1 MREEANYLEKLKARN
16 GLAYSVNL
24 MFLVPM
30 STDEFQ
36 KFNTLFGNLVNFVEK
51 INDEGIIVYF
61 TLNINEEL
69 SKLGE
74 FKDVPSK
81 TEIKNYIPL
90 IKDSEVFLNSDINF
104 LIKTIGLY
112 IIKENFNKNLDV
124 SLIKYLEEKI
134 KKSIDNPYI
143 QIRNLKIIP

>member
-1 MREEANYLEKLKARN
+1 METLKARN

-36 KFNTLFGNLVNFVEK
+36 KFNALFGNLVNFVEK

-74 FKDVPSK
+74 FKDIPSK
-81 TEIKNYIPL
+81 AEIKNYIPI

-104 LIKTIGLY
+104 LIKIIELY
-112 IIKENFNKNLDV
+112 IIKENFNKNLDL
-124 SLIKYLEEKI
+124 SLIKYLEQKI
-134 KKSIDNPYI
+134 KKSIDSPYI

>member
-24 MFLVPM
+24 VFLVPM
-30 STDEFQ
+30 NENEFQ
-36 KFNTLFGNLVNFVEK
+36 KFNALFGNLVNFVEK
-51 INDEGIIVYF
+51 INDEGIIVHF

-69 SKLGE
+69 SKFGE

-104 LIKTIGLY
+104 LIKTIELY
-112 IIKENFNKNLDV
+112 RIKENFNKNLDV

>member
-1 MREEANYLEKLKARN
+1 MEKLKARN

-24 MFLVPM
+24 VFLVPM
-30 STDEFQ
+30 NENEFQ
-36 KFNTLFGNLVNFVEK
+36 KFNVLFGNLVNFVEK
-51 INDEGIIVYF
+51 INDEGIIVHF

-69 SKLGE
+69 SKFGE

-104 LIKTIGLY
+104 LIKTIELY
-112 IIKENFNKNLDV
+112 RIKENFNKNLDV